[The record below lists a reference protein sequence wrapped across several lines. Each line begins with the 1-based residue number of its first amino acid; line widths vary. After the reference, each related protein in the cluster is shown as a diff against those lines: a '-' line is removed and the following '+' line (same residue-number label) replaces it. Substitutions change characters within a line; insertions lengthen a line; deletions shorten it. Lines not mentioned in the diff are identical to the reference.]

1 MEFTDKQIAFNE
13 AISPVEQNVVQNR
26 RDAVGTT
33 SLRGVLLL
41 EKNTPLQ
48 IRHRY
53 CQYLLLFTHNVS
65 KHQSPRLPF
74 PETKLLLK
82 KNRYL
87 RSHTKEMYSA
97 QHVGAAA
104 VVIVDYPNA
113 NGTQTALQV

>member
-65 KHQSPRLPF
+65 KHQSPPLPGDQT
-74 PETKLLLK
+74 PTKEE
-82 KNRYL
+82 YL